1 MEKKSEDKVAR
12 ISAVATRTVEL
23 LRSVAQVLAE
33 LRRFAS
39 QLGVEGAE
47 SLPALGAVDALA
59 EQVLT
64 IINGL
69 RGEVSETAETLGER
83 IDELESGLSGKVET
97 AEQELTASIDAT
109 NTRLD
114 GAMKS
119 CELLRDADKDHVM
132 LNSYCRTMG
141 GNGFPSR
148 IVTVYAATKDKA
160 GVMSA
165 EQFLKLQAAA
175 SADDVVAAKKEMVGL
190 IESVSPGCLMPGHP
204 EMLRY
209 LDPAVVNANYP
220 EVVAI
225 VEPKEA
231 WFAFGVNTNNNNRP
245 ADALVK
251 VEDGILRRSQLP
263 EGKDA
268 IFLYRMDE
276 VKYLNL
282 DGFTRV
288 GSSVEPMTAEQ
299 TANWPVAK
307 GPKILDGFVNMEGI
321 TTMAHSF
328 GNTGVEEARGDWS
341 GLNEKC
347 TDFAAL
353 FGTWNS
359 GTTVRVVPEKLGT
372 AKGTNLMCIFGAT
385 SKVAQYPELDFASLT
400 DYHIVPFAAYQYPD
414 DPPTEYYPGEVRARV
429 RNFGAQPSI
438 TRGAQFGLLKNW
450 NIDDVMYTFD
460 EAAVYRE
467 QNVSAGLHGNVI
479 SRLTA
484 AQKARISAKNITIFR
499 KDKLEGWDL

>member
-1 MEKKSEDKVAR
+1 MEKKSSESVER

-23 LRSVAQVLAE
+23 LRSVAEVMAQ
-33 LRRFAS
+33 LRRFAQ
-39 QLGVEGAE
+39 QLGVEGAD

-64 IINGL
+64 TINGL
-69 RGEVSETAETLGER
+69 RKEVSQTGEQLNGR
-83 IDELESGLSGKVET
+83 VDEVET
-97 AEQELTASIDAT
+97 AISETGEQMEGLDSRVQGTLTDVDTAFSYGEKHLTQTTKLTFESGRHFSHDHGILSAT
-109 NTRLD
+109 AR
-114 GAMKS
+114 
-119 CELLRDADKDHVM
+119 
-132 LNSYCRTMG
+132 Y
-141 GNGFPSR
+141 
-148 IVTVYAATKDKA
+148 A
-160 GVMSA
+160 GVMTA
-165 EQFLKLQAAA
+165 EHVQRLEATETKAQAAFLLA
-175 SADDVVAAKKEMVGL
+175 KLANRGGQLPSHEELLSLLSLLPPQTLAEIYPDVVAV
-190 IESVSPGCLMPGHP
+190 
-204 EMLRY
+204 
-209 LDPAVVNANYP
+209 
-220 EVVAI
+220 

-245 ADALVK
+245 ADVLVK

-268 IFLYRMDE
+268 IFLYNMDE

-282 DGFTRV
+282 DGFTRT
-288 GSSVEPMTAEQ
+288 GSSVNPMTAEQ
-299 TANWPVAK
+299 TAEWPVAK

-341 GLNEKC
+341 GLSAKC
-347 TDFAAL
+347 TNFEAL
-353 FGTWNS
+353 FGAWNS

-372 AKGTNLMCIFGAT
+372 AKATQMGAIFGAT
-385 SKVAQYPELDFASLT
+385 SKVAQYPELDFASLK
-400 DYHIVPFAAYQYPD
+400 DYHITPFMACQYPD

-438 TRGAQFGLLKNW
+438 TRDAQFGLLKNW

-467 QNVSAGLHGNVI
+467 QNVRAGLHINVI
-479 SRLTA
+479 NRLTA

>member
-1 MEKKSEDKVAR
+1 MEKKSEDKVER

-64 IINGL
+64 TVSGL
-69 RGEVSETAETLGER
+69 RGEVSETAEQLNGR
-83 IDELESGLSGKVET
+83 VDEVET
-97 AEQELTASIDAT
+97 AVRETGEQVEAVGQRVQGTLTDVATSFAYGKEKYVSQTTELTYESGSHFSHTTSIMPAT
-109 NTRLD
+109 
-114 GAMKS
+114 
-119 CELLRDADKDHVM
+119 
-132 LNSYCRTMG
+132 
-141 GNGFPSR
+141 
-148 IVTVYAATKDKA
+148 ATHA
-160 GVMSA
+160 GVMTA
-165 EQFLKLQAAA
+165 EHVQRLEAAESTAQAAVLLA
-175 SADDVVAAKKEMVGL
+175 EAAN
-190 IESVSPGCLMPGHP
+190 PGCLWPDHAGLLTLLSP
-204 EMLRY
+204 KTLAEI
-209 LDPAVVNANYP
+209 YP

-231 WFAFGVNTNNNNRP
+231 WFAFGVNTNNNNLP
-245 ADALVK
+245 ADVLVK

-282 DGFTRV
+282 EGFTRV
-288 GSSVEPMTAEQ
+288 AVKVSPMTEQQQAE
-299 TANWPVAK
+299 WPAVK
-307 GPKILDGFVNMEGI
+307 GPRIVDGFVNMEGI
-321 TTMAHSF
+321 TTLRFAF
-328 GNTGVEEARGDWS
+328 GGTGLEEARGDWS
-341 GLNEKC
+341 GLSAKC
-347 TDFAAL
+347 TDFWAL
-353 FGTWNS
+353 FGEWNS

-372 AKGTNLMCIFGAT
+372 AKATQMGAIFSAT

-400 DYHIVPFAAYQYPD
+400 DYHITPFMACQYPD

-438 TRGAQFGLLKNW
+438 TRDAQFGLLKNW

-467 QNVSAGLHGNVI
+467 QNVKAGLHDNVI

-499 KDKLEGWDL
+499 KDKFEGWDL

>member
-1 MEKKSEDKVAR
+1 MEKKSEESVAR

-23 LRSVAQVLAE
+23 LRSVAEVMAQ
-33 LRRFAS
+33 LRRFAQ

-47 SLPALGAVDALA
+47 SLPALGVVDALA
-59 EQVLT
+59 EKVLT
-64 IINGL
+64 TVNGL
-69 RGEVSETAETLGER
+69 RSAVSETAETLGQR

-132 LNSYCRTMG
+132 LRSYCRTMG

-165 EQFLKLQAAA
+165 EQFLKLKAAA

-190 IESVSPGCLMPGHP
+190 IESVSPGCLLPDHAELLTLLSP
-204 EMLRY
+204 QTLSE
-209 LDPAVVNANYP
+209 NYP
-220 EVVAI
+220 DVVAI

-231 WFAFGVNTNNNNRP
+231 WFAFGVNKNSDHTP
-245 ADALVK
+245 VDVLVK

-263 EGKDA
+263 EGKDG
-268 IFLYRMDE
+268 IYLYKMDE

-288 GSSVEPMTAEQ
+288 GGKIYPLTDEQ
-299 TANWPVAK
+299 QANWPTAE
-307 GPKILDGFVNMEGI
+307 GPKIIDGFVNMEGI
-321 TTMAHSF
+321 TTMTAAF
-328 GNTGVEEARGDWS
+328 NYNGFLEARGDWS
-341 GLNEKC
+341 GLNVKC
-347 TDFAAL
+347 TAFRGL
-353 FGTWNS
+353 FGYWAPTMS
-359 GTTVRVVPEKLGT
+359 VRVVPEKLGT
-372 AKGTNLMCIFGAT
+372 AKATTLDNIFGAT
-385 SKVAQYPELDFASLT
+385 SKVGQYPELDFASLVNYKQNPFT
-400 DYHIVPFAAYQYPD
+400 AWQFAGDPVPG
-414 DPPTEYYPGEVRARV
+414 YYPGEVRARV
-429 RNFGAQPSI
+429 RNFGAQP
-438 TRGAQFGLLKNW
+438 TAYDTCCFNLLKNW
-450 NIDDVMYTFD
+450 NIDDVMYTLD

-467 QNVSAGLHGNVI
+467 KNIGAWLHGHVI
-479 SRLTA
+479 ERLTD
-484 AQKARISAKNITIFR
+484 AQKARISAKNITIIR
-499 KDKLEGWDL
+499 MDVYYG